1 MYNEHLD
8 IKARNISM
16 IITNV
21 DLVSLFMKDWNENFI
36 YIYIY
41 VLAKLLSLLYLF
53 SIIIKRLSK
62 WRNSTDC

>member
-36 YIYIY
+36 YIY

>member
-21 DLVSLFMKDWNENFI
+21 DLVSLSIRRTEMKI
-36 YIYIY
+36 LYIYIY